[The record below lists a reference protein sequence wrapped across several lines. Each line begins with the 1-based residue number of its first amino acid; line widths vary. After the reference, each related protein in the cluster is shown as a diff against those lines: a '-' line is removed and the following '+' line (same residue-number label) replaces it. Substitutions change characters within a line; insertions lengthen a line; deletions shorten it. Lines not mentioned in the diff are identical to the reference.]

1 MLKLI
6 HLTSGKEFD
15 FPNESDVMTIGRA
28 DTNQVAIDDP
38 HVSALHGQIICRET
52 GYCFQDLNSTN
63 GSAVVHQG
71 KKTLIDNTMAA
82 GFRLGPGDQILLGSD
97 TEPVVLEVIGITESV
112 QPDKPIATM
121 VATQQMA
128 SAEIVGGRIE
138 SVGGTL
144 VPFLA
149 FTEDLARALTTE
161 DAFLVYSACLKVVG
175 PHATTINLV
184 DLAQGIPRVIF
195 SMPEKSRLPAC
206 NGFNDQPLEN
216 ELTIVENGPKQG
228 QTARLPMRL
237 DNDHLL
243 YVLLATSRK
252 DFISTELDS
261 ISLATNLL
269 AARLRQLHLVSELQS
284 ARARLAVKNRYLQ
297 KRAQGRASHT
307 MIGDSP
313 AMLALRE
320 QIQKVALSDAT
331 VLISGPSGSG
341 KELVAREI
349 HRLSTRHSDIFAAL
363 NCGALVDSLLE
374 PELFGCKKGAYTGA
388 NRDREGLFE
397 VAHEGTLF
405 LDEIGDMSPALQVK
419 LLRVLE
425 SHEITPVGSTRS
437 RRVNVR
443 VLAATHRDLNKE
455 VANGSFRED
464 LFYRINVFPIQVPTL
479 TERREDIGLLARY
492 FLDKFA
498 QESGSNVHDIS
509 DSAMRVLASQAYPGN
524 IRQLANIIQRAILLA
539 SDQPR
544 IVPEHL
550 AIAEDNLVGQAVGS
564 VKPGK
569 LKEQMGEIEKA
580 LIIQTLKNTNA
591 NRTHAARQ
599 LGITRQALLGKLNRY
614 GIK

>member
-6 HLTSGKEFD
+6 HTTSGKEFD
-15 FPNESDVMTIGRA
+15 FPSESDVMTIGRA

-38 HVSALHGQIICRET
+38 HVSALHGQIICREG

-71 KKTLIDNTMAA
+71 KKTLIDNTMSA
-82 GFRLGPGDQILLGSD
+82 GLRLESGDQILLGSD

-112 QPDKPIATM
+112 KPDKPIATM
-121 VATQQMA
+121 VATHQMA

-149 FTEDLARALTTE
+149 FTEDLARALTPE
-161 DAFLVYSACLKVVG
+161 DAFLAYSACVKVVG
-175 PHATTINLV
+175 PKASTLNLI
-184 DLAQGIPRVIF
+184 DFAHGSPRVVF
-195 SMPEKSRLPAC
+195 STSEKSILPAC
-206 NGFNDQPLEN
+206 ENFDDQPFEN
-216 ELTIVENGPKQG
+216 ELTIVENGPGSG

-237 DNDHLL
+237 DDDHLL
-243 YVLLATSRK
+243 YVLLATSRN
-252 DFISTELDS
+252 DFVATELDS

-297 KRAQGRASHT
+297 KKALGRASQT

-320 QIQKVALSDAT
+320 QIQKVAQSDAT

-349 HRLSTRHSDIFAAL
+349 HRLSTRHADIFAAL

-374 PELFGCKKGAYTGA
+374 TELFGCKKGAFTGA

-425 SHEITPVGSTRS
+425 SHEITPVGGTRT

-443 VLAATHRDLNKE
+443 VLAATHRDLNNE
-455 VANGSFRED
+455 VASGSFRED
-464 LFYRINVFPIQVPTL
+464 LFYRINVFPIQVPAL

-492 FLDKFA
+492 FLNKFA
-498 QESGSNVHDIS
+498 QDSGSEVHSIS
-509 DSAMRVLASQAYPGN
+509 DSAMRVLASGEYPGN
-524 IRQLANIIQRAILLA
+524 IRQLANIVQRAILLA
-539 SDQPR
+539 SDQQR
-544 IVPEHL
+544 ITPEHL
-550 AIAEDNLVGQAVGS
+550 AITEDNLIGQAVSS

-569 LKEQMGEIEKA
+569 LKEQMSEIEKV
-580 LIIQTLKNTNA
+580 LIIQTLKNNNG

-599 LGITRQALLGKLNRY
+599 LGITRQALLGKLNKY
-614 GIK
+614 QIK